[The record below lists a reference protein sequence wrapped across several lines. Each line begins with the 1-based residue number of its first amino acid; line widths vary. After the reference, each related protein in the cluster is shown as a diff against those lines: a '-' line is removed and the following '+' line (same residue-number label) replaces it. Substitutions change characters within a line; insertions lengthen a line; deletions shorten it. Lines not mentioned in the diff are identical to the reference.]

1 MCFFLRDWK
10 SSAWNRT
17 KEEVSIFQL
26 LRTTVLKVIA
36 LALFSYNAWMY
47 WFITVHRKTSA

>member
-1 MCFFLRDWK
+1 MCFFLRVWK